1 MGAANSPLALQ
12 CGVNFKILKF
22 EQQIPPPL
30 LEELK
35 AFEQKDPVLCN
46 MFLQFGRN
54 IISQTYVQLRVIK
67 P

>member
-1 MGAANSPLALQ
+1 
-12 CGVNFKILKF
+12 
-22 EQQIPPPL
+22 L

-35 AFEQKDPVLCN
+35 AFERKDPLLCN
-46 MFLQFGRN
+46 KFLQFGRN